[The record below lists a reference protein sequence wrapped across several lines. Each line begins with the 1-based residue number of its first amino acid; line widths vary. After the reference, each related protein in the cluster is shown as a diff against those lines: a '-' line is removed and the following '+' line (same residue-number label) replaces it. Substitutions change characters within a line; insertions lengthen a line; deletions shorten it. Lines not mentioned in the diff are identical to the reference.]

1 MSEGTGANLFL
12 KGPTVKIQ
20 EDQLLPYEDCL
31 QFLSNILE
39 ELTSRF
45 TKKYLPPIEN
55 VLLENYFFI
64 PVEFFERKNKLP
76 VPDYKVVFIFK
87 INRTLKKEDIS
98 FQIENEREYFIL
110 FLIR

>member
-45 TKKYLPPIEN
+45 TKKNIYLQ
-55 VLLENYFFI
+55 
-64 PVEFFERKNKLP
+64 
-76 VPDYKVVFIFK
+76 
-87 INRTLKKEDIS
+87 LKM
-98 FQIENEREYFIL
+98 YY
-110 FLIR
+110 